1 VLPSAAPAARMEEL
15 LVIPEAF
22 DPVLF
27 GVLSAAVEEEA
38 AAAYEAGFS
47 DGLRTAAWQVP
58 DVRGPNEIDDLGP
71 PGTDLEDD
79 GTAGDD
85 GFPLPWSRGQ

>member
-1 VLPSAAPAARMEEL
+1 MLFVGGAAARTEVV
-15 LVIPEAF
+15 LVFPEVF

-47 DGLRTAAWQVP
+47 DGLRSAAWQSP
-58 DVRGPNEIDDLGP
+58 DETEDDLGP
-71 PGTDLEDD
+71 PGEGFDAA
-79 GTAGDD
+79 GPVGDD
-85 GFPLPWSRGQ
+85 DSPLARVRGQ